1 MIPNETT
8 QTLATVGTLSTVS
21 QFKITDATQARILVS
36 LSDKM
41 YTKKELAFIREYS
54 TNAADAHIVAEKP
67 IADIVVTMP
76 EMNGLAALE
85 AIIAEDPAARIIMV
99 SAIGQTSFIKQAL
112 SAGARDFIVK
122 PFKEDQVLQAINHCF
137 ET

>member
-1 MIPNETT
+1 MNKTIMLVDDSTFMRH
-8 QTLATVGTLSTVS
+8 TLSQILTKNNYTVIAEAS
-21 QFKITDATQARILVS
+21 NGVEALELYRKFQPDLVT
-36 LSDKM
+36 L
-41 YTKKELAFIREYS
+41 
-54 TNAADAHIVAEKP
+54 
-67 IADIVVTMP
+67 DITMP

-85 AIIAEDPAARIIMV
+85 AILAEDPAARIIMV

-122 PFKEDQVLQAINHCF
+122 PFKEEQVIQAINRCF